1 MAMSPPLRAG
11 AAPRLPRKRT
21 IAGATA
27 VIALVLALLAALLA
41 VAGPAAAQERKTRV
55 VLAFLPATEDAP
67 DPGREVISVLDRLD
81 AREALALGLTG
92 ATQGRY
98 EQIQA
103 FLDITQ
109 GARASTSA
117 YSPQEPP
124 ELEFY
129 EMDGGALYQRWLE
142 VRDRARDAPV
152 DARPGFLADLV
163 PGGTAYVGVTG
174 RSHLEGIPAANR
186 AGRIDEVSIGPARDI
201 AQRAA
206 AALRSR
212 RFVVVGLPTGEPGGV
227 ALDRLITDHDPRDL
241 LLVMQTPPDMRL
253 PQLLPTGALGLGPQG
268 GITSSTTRR
277 EGLVAGIDVLP
288 TVLQHLGVTV
298 PNAVKGQPMR
308 VEGKRSASALRDLN
322 NRLRVVGGRRFGALE
337 TLIAFWLA
345 VVLVAGYFADRR
357 GVRAAMRVGALA
369 FLWVLPVLLLTAALA
384 PGRNEELLL
393 IPLLTFGLA
402 FVTDRFVGWP
412 RGPVVPGL
420 VTMVVYGVDLI
431 RGSDLIIR
439 SLLGPNPRFGSRYYG
454 LGNELES
461 ALPVLLLLA
470 LAAFLVRRPPSRWA
484 AALVAGSGLALG
496 VFMGAGKLGAAV
508 GGVFTIGIGFGIA
521 TVLLLPGGFTRMRA
535 LVVIGVPAVGLL
547 ALSAIDLLSGGEGHF
562 TRSVLR
568 AESGSDLLDTVE
580 RRYELAYNQFKRGLM
595 PFATALCLLAIAYAY
610 RYRRR
615 IFAPLGD
622 DPAWRAALIGGAAAG
637 VAGTLFNDSGPVLL
651 LFATFI
657 LAIGVAYV
665 RGDPRLA
672 AVDLEAAELAC
683 ARMGETGPA
692 GTGSG
697 AAPPGPDGPDR

>member
-11 AAPRLPRKRT
+11 AAPRLPRKRKFAGVSAT
-21 IAGATA
+21 I
-27 VIALVLALLAALLA
+27 VLVVALLGALLDA
-41 VAGPAAAQERKTRV
+41 AAPAGAQERKTRV
-55 VLAFLPATEDAP
+55 VLAFLPATEDTP
-67 DPGREVISVLDRLD
+67 DPGRQAISVLDRLD
-81 AREALALGLTG
+81 ARPALALGLTG

-103 FLDITQ
+103 YLDMTQ
-109 GARASTSA
+109 GSRASTSA

-142 VRDRARDAPV
+142 VRDRAREAPV
-152 DARPGFLADLV
+152 DARPGLLGELV

-174 RSHLEGIPAANR
+174 RAHLEGIAAVDR
-186 AGRIDEVSIGPARDI
+186 AGRIDEVSIGPARDV
-201 AQRAA
+201 AQRTAA
-206 AALRSR
+206 AMRSR

-241 LLVMQTPPDMRL
+241 LLVMQTPPDLRL
-253 PQLLPTGALGLGPQG
+253 PQLLPTGALGLGTEG
-268 GITSSTTRR
+268 RITSSTTRR

-288 TVLQHLGVTV
+288 TVLRHLGVPV
-298 PNAVKGQPMR
+298 PNVVKGQPMR
-308 VEGKRSASALRDLN
+308 VEGERSASALRDLN
-322 NRLRVVGGRRFGALE
+322 DRLRVVGGRRFGALE

-357 GVRAAMRVGALA
+357 GVRGALRVGALA
-369 FLWVLPVLLLTAALA
+369 FLWVLPVLLFTAALA

-393 IPLLTFGLA
+393 IPLLTFGLG
-402 FVTDRFVGWP
+402 FLTDRFVGWP
-412 RGPVVPGL
+412 RGPAVPGL
-420 VTMVVYGVDLI
+420 VTMVVYAVDLV

-461 ALPVLLLLA
+461 ALPVILLLA
-470 LAAFLVRRPPSRWA
+470 LAALLVRRPPSRQA
-484 AALVAGSGLALG
+484 AALVAGSGLVLG
-496 VFMGAGKLGAAV
+496 AFMGAGKLGAAV
-508 GGVFTIGIGFGIA
+508 GGVFTIGIGFGVA
-521 TVLLLPGGFTRMRA
+521 TVLLLPGGLTRVRA
-535 LVVIGVPAVGLL
+535 LLVIGVPVVGLAAL
-547 ALSAIDLLSGGEGHF
+547 AAVDLLSGGEGHF

-615 IFAPLGD
+615 IFAPLGE

-637 VAGTLFNDSGPVLL
+637 VAGTVFNDSGPVLL

-683 ARMGETGPA
+683 TRIEGPGPAVTGSGKTPSGPA
-692 GTGSG
+692 G
-697 AAPPGPDGPDR
+697 PDR